1 MFLQFLRGEVDNV
14 MSGVG
19 QQQQITSQ
27 VMDQLKSYVPK
38 VQDAWKGGD
47 EDQFAQDV
55 ATILVPAMMDL
66 IAAIAGINT
75 NLSSATN
82 IIDQADQQANGMA
95 NQLGDLFGGI
105 MGGGGG
111 GGGAFGGVGGM
122 LGGLGG
128 ML

>member
-14 MSGVG
+14 MAGVS

-38 VQDAWKGGD
+38 VQGAWIGGD
-47 EDQFAQDV
+47 FDAFAEDV

-66 IAAIAGINT
+66 IAAIGGVNT
-75 NLSSATN
+75 NLSQATG
-82 IIDQADQQANGMA
+82 IVDQADQKAQGMA

-105 MGGGGG
+105 
-111 GGGAFGGVGGM
+111 
-122 LGGLGG
+122 
-128 ML
+128 